1 MSLWSKCCVNIQ
13 IEPLCQYP
21 HMVFEKL
28 NFDFGN
34 FWELIFTEWLEAR
47 EDTFYPLLLKDND
60 LVLNVSK
67 TKYLLFTSQR
77 HKERDCNFTLN
88 LLGKAI
94 SSATTFKYLGVVF
107 DNFMIWK
114 AHAEYVCKKMATT
127 VGILGRIRSFTT
139 EEAACV
145 FKT

>member
-1 MSLWSKCCVNIQ
+1 
-13 IEPLCQYP
+13 
-21 HMVFEKL
+21 MVFEKWNLEILL

-47 EDTFYPLLLKDND
+47 EDKFYPLLLKGNN

-94 SSATTFKYLGVVF
+94 SCATTFKYLGVVF
-107 DNFMIWK
+107 DNFMIRK
-114 AHAEYVCKKMATT
+114 AQAECVCKKVATT
-127 VGILGRIRSFTT
+127 VGILVRTRSFTT
-139 EEAACV
+139 EEAAILV
-145 FKT
+145 